1 MRVLG
6 RLLAVLLVVVLIAA
20 IAAGGLLTWIGAR
33 ALPQEAGTLHLA
45 GLAAPVT
52 VYRDAAGIAQI
63 VADSPD
69 DLFFAQG
76 FVHASERMWQMEVFR
91 HIGNGRLAELFG
103 KSQLDTDR
111 LIRTLGW
118 RQAAERDLAAAP
130 DDVRRA
136 LDRYAAGVNA
146 WIAGQQGRMPLAFVV
161 AGIQSGAAGGI
172 GGYTPEPWQPVDSVV
187 FGKVQAWSLGGN
199 LDAEIFRVLA
209 DARLGNAAL
218 TDALAPA
225 LGADGPVIVP
235 TGAAGSF
242 GAGSK
247 LPQASSDGLPP
258 VAPAQP
264 AAPGAVRS
272 PVGAAGAGPS
282 AVATP
287 VTSAATPGTS
297 AAASG
302 LLRIGAIASGIG
314 ALAGL
319 GTSDTAFGNPGVG
332 SNDWVVAP
340 SKSATGHAL
349 LANDPHL
356 GIQLPS
362 VWYMNG
368 LRCRIVS
375 ASCPYDVE
383 GVSFPGVPAVIL
395 GHNARIAWG
404 ATNVGPDVEDLF
416 IETLD
421 PKNAASYL
429 YRGASRPFTTRQET
443 IKVAG
448 GDPVTITVRETV
460 HGPILSDVD
469 DDLKA
474 TGTLYA
480 LRWTGTAETDGL
492 LESFLRLDAAGTFDE
507 FRAALRSYGA
517 PSQNFVYADVA
528 GNIGYQVPGRIP
540 VRPRGDLG
548 DRPVD
553 GASGAHDWTGWIP
566 FDDLPGSYN
575 PPDGIIVTANNAVV
589 DGRYPYFIGH
599 DWDPGWRATR
609 IRQLLDQAVQ
619 NGGVTQADLSRIQT
633 DTRLLPADDVI
644 PALLAAR
651 PTTADG
657 RIVQDLVRSWDRR
670 CDINSRGCSAYE
682 VSEWRLMRSVY
693 DPWLGALAPR
703 YLGSDQSK
711 VALRSFLTDP
721 KAVFWDD
728 PNTPAVE
735 TLDGRLAAAL
745 DAAGSELRAALGDPS
760 RWAWGRLHRTTFR
773 EQTLGRSGIGPLE
786 AYFDMG
792 PYEAPGTSDAVD
804 NITITPGAWYP
815 DPKDPAS
822 RPGTLFDAF
831 AASTIPSYRLAIDMG
846 DLDGARIVQTTGQ
859 SGNPL
864 DRHYGDLIDDW
875 LEGRTLPFPF
885 TPDAV
890 RLAATATLT
899 LAP

>member
-1 MRVLG
+1 VRILG
-6 RLLAVLLVVVLIAA
+6 RLLAVLLVVVVAA
-20 IAAGGLLTWIGAR
+20 VMAAGGLLVWVGAR
-33 ALPQEAGTLHLA
+33 ALPQTTGTLHVA
-45 GLAAPVT
+45 GLGAPVT
-52 VYRDAAGIAQI
+52 VYRDAAGVAQI

-76 FVHASERMWQMEVFR
+76 YVHASERMWQMEVFR
-91 HIGNGRLAELFG
+91 HIGSGRLAELFG
-103 KSQLDTDR
+103 KSQVDTDR
-111 LIRTLGW
+111 FIRTLGW

-130 DDVRRA
+130 ADVRRA

-146 WIAGQQGRMPLAFVV
+146 WIAGQQGKMPLAFVV
-161 AGIQSGAAGGI
+161 AGLQSGAAGGL
-172 GGYTPEPWQPVDSVV
+172 GGYTPEPWEPVDSVV

-199 LDAEIFRVLA
+199 LDAEIFRVLS
-209 DARLGNAAL
+209 DARLGNPAL
-218 TDALAPA
+218 TDALAPT
-225 LGADGPVIVP
+225 LGTDGPVIVP
-235 TGAAGSF
+235 TGAAGSY

-247 LPQASSDGLPP
+247 LP
-258 VAPAQP
+258 PATVVGPATAVGPATDATQP
-264 AAPGAVRS
+264 AGASR
-272 PVGAAGAGPS
+272 AGA
-282 AVATP
+282 TP
-287 VTSAATPGTS
+287 AAAFASVTSAGAT
-297 AAASG
+297 G
-302 LLRIGAIASGIG
+302 LLRLGAIASGIG
-314 ALAGL
+314 ALAGF
-319 GTSDTAFGNPGVG
+319 GTSDTAFGHPGVG

-340 SKSATGHAL
+340 SRSATGHAL

-356 GIQLPS
+356 GIQMPS
-362 VWYMNG
+362 IWYMNG
-368 LRCRIVS
+368 LRCRGVS
-375 ASCPYDVE
+375 AACPYDVE

-404 ATNVGPDVEDLF
+404 VTNVGPDVEDLF
-416 IETLD
+416 IETAD
-421 PKNAASYL
+421 PQNAANYL
-429 YRGASRPFTTRQET
+429 YKGASHPFTTRQET
-443 IKVAG
+443 IRVAG

-460 HGPILSDVD
+460 HGPIVSDVN

-480 LRWTGTAETDGL
+480 LRWTGTAEPDGVL
-492 LESFLRLDAAGTFDE
+492 ASFFRLDAAGSFDE
-507 FRAALRSYGA
+507 FRAALSTYGA

-540 VRPRGDLG
+540 VRPKGDLG

-566 FDDLPGSYN
+566 FDDLPGYRN
-575 PPDGIIVTANNAVV
+575 PPDGIIVTANNAAV
-589 DGRYPYFIGH
+589 DSRYPYFIGR

-609 IRQLLDQAVQ
+609 IRQLLDEAAK
-619 NGGVTQADLSRIQT
+619 NGGVTREDLSRIQT
-633 DTRLLPADDVI
+633 DTRLLRADGVI

-657 RIVQDLVRSWDRR
+657 RAVQDLLRSWDRR
-670 CDINSRGCSAYE
+670 CDIDSRGCSAYE
-682 VSEWRLMRSVY
+682 VTEWRLMRAVY
-693 DPWLGALAPR
+693 DPWLGVLAAR

-711 VALRSFLTDP
+711 VALRAFLADP

-735 TLDGRLAAAL
+735 TLDGRLSGAL

-760 RWAWGRLHRTTFR
+760 RWAWGRLHRATFR
-773 EQTLGRSGIGPLE
+773 EQTLGESGIGPLE

-792 PYEAPGTSDAVD
+792 PYGAPGTSDAVN
-804 NITITPGAWYP
+804 NITTTLGAWYP
-815 DPKDPAS
+815 DPKDPGAK
-822 RPGTLFDAF
+822 PGTLFDAF

-846 DLDGARIVQTTGQ
+846 DLDGARIIQTTGQ

-875 LEGRTLPFPF
+875 LAGRTLPLPF

-890 RLAATATLT
+890 RRGATATLV

>member
-6 RLLAVLLVVVLIAA
+6 RLLAVLLVVVLIAV
-20 IAAGGLLTWIGAR
+20 IAAGGVLTWVGAR
-33 ALPQEAGTLHLA
+33 ALPQTSGTLHVA
-45 GLAAPVT
+45 GLGAPVT
-52 VYRDAAGIAQI
+52 VYRDAAGVAQI

-91 HIGNGRLAELFG
+91 HIGSGRLAELFG

-111 LIRTLGW
+111 FIRTLGW

-130 DDVRRA
+130 ADVRRA

-146 WIAGQQGRMPLAFVV
+146 WIAEQHGKMPLAFVV
-161 AGIQSGAAGGI
+161 AGLQSGAGGGL

-199 LDAEIFRVLA
+199 LDAEIFRILS
-209 DARLGNAAL
+209 DARLGNPAL

-225 LGADGPVIVP
+225 LGTNGPVIVP

-247 LPQASSDGLPP
+247 LPPAGVTGPGTAAA
-258 VAPAQP
+258 APAAVSTSVTP
-264 AAPGAVRS
+264 AA
-272 PVGAAGAGPS
+272 
-282 AVATP
+282 AT
-287 VTSAATPGTS
+287 
-297 AAASG
+297 G
-302 LLRIGAIASGIG
+302 LLRLDAIASGIG
-314 ALAGL
+314 ALAGF
-319 GTSDTAFGNPGVG
+319 GTADTAFGHPGVG

-356 GIQLPS
+356 GIQMPS
-362 VWYMNG
+362 IWYMNG
-368 LRCRIVS
+368 LHCRSVS
-375 ASCPYDVE
+375 AACPYDVE

-404 ATNVGPDVEDLF
+404 VTNVGPDVEDLF
-416 IETLD
+416 IETPD
-421 PKNAASYL
+421 PKNAANYL
-429 YRGASRPFTTRQET
+429 YKGVSQPFITRQET

-448 GDPVTITVRETV
+448 GDPVTITVRESV
-460 HGPILSDVD
+460 HGPILSDVNA
-469 DDLKA
+469 DLKA

-480 LRWTGTAETDGL
+480 LRWAATAEPDGL
-492 LESFLRLDAAGTFDE
+492 LESFFRLDTAGSFDE
-507 FRAALRSYGA
+507 FRAALRTYGA
-517 PSQNFVYADVA
+517 PAQNFVYADVE
-528 GNIGYQVPGRIP
+528 GNIGYQMPGRIP
-540 VRPRGDLG
+540 VRPKGDLG

-566 FDDLPGSYN
+566 FDDLPGFFN
-575 PPDGIIVTANNAVV
+575 PPDGIIVTANNAAV
-589 DGRYPYFIGH
+589 DARYPYFIGR

-609 IRQLLDQAVQ
+609 IRQLLDEAAK
-619 NGGVTQADLSRIQT
+619 NGGVTLADLSRIQT
-633 DTRLLPADDVI
+633 DTRVLRADDVI

-657 RIVQDLVRSWDRR
+657 RVVQDLIRSWDRR
-670 CDINSRGCSAYE
+670 CDIDSRGCSAYE
-682 VSEWRLMRSVY
+682 VTEWRLMRAVF
-693 DPWLGALAPR
+693 DPWLGVLAPR
-703 YLGSDQSK
+703 YVGSDQSK
-711 VALRSFLTDP
+711 VALRAFLADP

-728 PNTPAVE
+728 PSTPAVE
-735 TLDGRLAAAL
+735 TLDGRLAGAL
-745 DAAGSELRAALGDPS
+745 DAAGSDLRAALGDPS

-773 EQTLGRSGIGPLE
+773 EQTLGTSGIGPLE

-792 PYEAPGTSDAVD
+792 PYGAPGTSDAVN
-804 NITITPGAWYP
+804 NITTTLGAWYP
-815 DPKDPAS
+815 DPKDPNAK
-822 RPGTLFDAF
+822 PGTLFDAF
-831 AASTIPSYRLAIDMG
+831 AASTIPSYRLTIDMG
-846 DLDGARIVQTTGQ
+846 NLNGARIIQTTGQ

-864 DRHYGDLIDDW
+864 DRHYGDLIGDW
-875 LEGRTLPFPF
+875 LAGRTVPFPF

-890 RLAATATLT
+890 RGGAATTLI

>member
-1 MRVLG
+1 VVRILG
-6 RLLAVLLVVVLIAA
+6 RLLAVLLVVVLIALV
-20 IAAGGLLTWIGAR
+20 AAGGLLAWVGAR
-33 ALPQEAGTLHLA
+33 ALPQATGTLRVA

-63 VADSPD
+63 VADSSD

-91 HIGNGRLAELFG
+91 HIGSGRLAELFG
-103 KSQLDTDR
+103 KSQLDKDR
-111 LIRTLGW
+111 FIRTLGW

-130 DDVRRA
+130 DDVRHA
-136 LDRYAAGVNA
+136 LERYAAGVNA

-161 AGIQSGAAGGI
+161 AGFQAGAGAGL
-172 GGYTPEPWQPVDSVV
+172 GGYTPEPWQPIDSVV
-187 FGKVQAWSLGGN
+187 FGKLQAWSLGGN
-199 LDAEIFRVLA
+199 LRAEIFRVLS
-209 DARLGNAAL
+209 DARLGSPAL

-225 LGADGPVIVP
+225 LGTDGPVTVP

-247 LPQASSDGLPP
+247 LPLADVGGPAPGVDG
-258 VAPAQP
+258 P
-264 AAPGAVRS
+264 AA
-272 PVGAAGAGPS
+272 
-282 AVATP
+282 
-287 VTSAATPGTS
+287 TSGT
-297 AAASG
+297 AAASATPSAPVSEPSVAATG
-302 LLRIGAIASGIG
+302 LLRIDAIASGIG
-314 ALAGL
+314 EMAGFD
-319 GTSDTAFGNPGVG
+319 TADTAFGHPGVG

-356 GIQLPS
+356 GIQMPS
-362 VWYMNG
+362 IWYMNG
-368 LRCRIVS
+368 LRCRVVS
-375 ASCPYDVE
+375 PACPYDVQ

-395 GHNARIAWG
+395 GHNAKIAWG

-416 IETLD
+416 VETPD
-421 PKNAASYL
+421 PKNAANYL
-429 YRGASRPFTTRQET
+429 YKGASLPYVTRQET

-448 GDPVTITVRETV
+448 GDPVTIIVRETV

-480 LRWTGTAETDGL
+480 LRWAATAEPDGL
-492 LESFLRLDAAGTFDE
+492 LESFFKVDTAGSFDE
-507 FRAALRSYGA
+507 FRAALRTYGA

-528 GNIGYQVPGRIP
+528 GNIGYQVPGHIP
-540 VRPRGDLG
+540 VRPKGDLG

-566 FDDLPGSYN
+566 FDDLPGALN
-575 PPDGIIVTANNAVV
+575 PPGGIIVTANNAAV
-589 DGRYPYFIGH
+589 DARYPYLLGRE
-599 DWDPGWRATR
+599 WDPGWRATR
-609 IRQLLDQAVQ
+609 IRQLLDEAVKR
-619 NGGVTQADLSRIQT
+619 GGVTRDDLSRIQT
-633 DTRLLPADDVI
+633 DTRLLRADAVI

-651 PTTADG
+651 PTSADG
-657 RIVQDLVRSWDRR
+657 RLVQDLIRSWDRR
-670 CDINSRGCSAYE
+670 CDLDSRGCSAYE
-682 VSEWRLMRSVY
+682 VAEWRLMRAIY
-693 DPWLGALAPR
+693 DPWLGVLAPR
-703 YLGSDQSK
+703 YVGSPQSK
-711 VALRSFLTDP
+711 VALRAFLANP
-721 KAVFWDD
+721 GAVFWDD

-735 TLDGRLAAAL
+735 TMEGRLAGAL

-773 EQTLGRSGIGPLE
+773 EQTLGESGIGPLE

-792 PYEAPGTSDAVD
+792 PYGAPGTSDAVD
-804 NITITPGAWYP
+804 NITTTLGAWYP
-815 DPKDPAS
+815 DPKDPAAK
-822 RPGTLFDAF
+822 PGTLVDAF

-846 DLDGARIVQTTGQ
+846 DLDGARIIQTTGQ

-875 LEGRTLPFPF
+875 LAGRTLPFPF

-890 RLAATATLT
+890 RRAAVTALT

>member
-6 RLLAVLLVVVLIAA
+6 RLLAVLLVVVLIAV
-20 IAAGGLLTWIGAR
+20 ITAGGVLTWVGAR
-33 ALPQEAGTLHLA
+33 ALPQTSGTLHVA
-45 GLAAPVT
+45 GLSAPVT
-52 VYRDAAGIAQI
+52 VYRDAAGVAQI

-91 HIGNGRLAELFG
+91 HIGSGRLAELFG

-111 LIRTLGW
+111 FIRTLGW

-130 DDVRRA
+130 ADVRRA

-146 WIAGQQGRMPLAFVV
+146 WIAEQHGKMPLAFVI
-161 AGIQSGAAGGI
+161 AGLQSGAGGGL

-199 LDAEIFRVLA
+199 LDAEIFRILS
-209 DARLGNAAL
+209 DARLGNPAL

-225 LGADGPVIVP
+225 LGTDGPVIVP

-247 LPQASSDGLPP
+247 LPPASVTGPGTAAA
-258 VAPAQP
+258 APAAVSTSVTP
-264 AAPGAVRS
+264 AA
-272 PVGAAGAGPS
+272 AA
-282 AVATP
+282 
-287 VTSAATPGTS
+287 
-297 AAASG
+297 G
-302 LLRIGAIASGIG
+302 LLRLDAIASGIG
-314 ALAGL
+314 ALAGF
-319 GTSDTAFGNPGVG
+319 GTADTAFGHPGVG

-356 GIQLPS
+356 GIQMPS
-362 VWYMNG
+362 IWYMNG
-368 LRCRIVS
+368 LHCRSVS
-375 ASCPYDVE
+375 AACPYDVE

-404 ATNVGPDVEDLF
+404 VTNVGPDVEDLF
-416 IETLD
+416 IETPD
-421 PKNAASYL
+421 PKNAANYL
-429 YRGASRPFTTRQET
+429 YKGVSQPFITRQET

-460 HGPILSDVD
+460 HGPILSDVNA
-469 DDLKA
+469 DLKA

-480 LRWTGTAETDGL
+480 LRWTATAEPDGL
-492 LESFLRLDAAGTFDE
+492 LESFFRLDTAGSFDE
-507 FRAALRSYGA
+507 FRAALRTYGA
-517 PSQNFVYADVA
+517 PAQNFVYADIE
-528 GNIGYQVPGRIP
+528 GNIGYQMPGRIP
-540 VRPRGDLG
+540 VRPKGDLG

-566 FDDLPGSYN
+566 FDDLPGFFN
-575 PPDGIIVTANNAVV
+575 PPDGIIVTANNAAV
-589 DGRYPYFIGH
+589 DARYPYFIGR

-609 IRQLLDQAVQ
+609 IRQLLDEAAK
-619 NGGVTQADLSRIQT
+619 NGGVTLADLSRIQT
-633 DTRLLPADDVI
+633 DTRVLRADDVI

-657 RIVQDLVRSWDRR
+657 RVVQDLIRSWDRR
-670 CDINSRGCSAYE
+670 CDIDSRGCSAYE
-682 VSEWRLMRSVY
+682 VTEWRLMRAVF
-693 DPWLGALAPR
+693 DPWLGVLAPR
-703 YLGSDQSK
+703 YVGSDQSK
-711 VALRSFLTDP
+711 VALRAFLADP

-728 PNTPAVE
+728 PSTPAVE
-735 TLDGRLAAAL
+735 TLDGRLAGAL
-745 DAAGSELRAALGDPS
+745 DAAGSDLRAALGDPS
-760 RWAWGRLHRTTFR
+760 RWAWGRLHRTTFQ
-773 EQTLGRSGIGPLE
+773 EQTLGKSGIGPLE

-792 PYEAPGTSDAVD
+792 PYGAPGTSDAVN
-804 NITITPGAWYP
+804 NITTTFGAWYP
-815 DPKDPAS
+815 DPKDPNAK
-822 RPGTLFDAF
+822 PGTLFDAF
-831 AASTIPSYRLAIDMG
+831 AASTIPSYRLTIDMG
-846 DLDGARIVQTTGQ
+846 NLDGARIIQTTGQ

-864 DRHYGDLIDDW
+864 DRHYGDLIADW
-875 LEGRTLPFPF
+875 LAGRTVPFPF
-885 TPDAV
+885 TPDAI
-890 RLAATATLT
+890 RRGAATTLI

>member
-6 RLLAVLLVVVLIAA
+6 RILAVLLVVVVVVAA
-20 IAAGGLLTWIGAR
+20 AAGGLLAWVGAR
-33 ALPQEAGTLHLA
+33 ALPQTTGTLRVA
-45 GLAAPVT
+45 GLAGSVT
-52 VYRDAAGIAQI
+52 VYRDAAGVAQI
-63 VADSPD
+63 VADSSD

-91 HIGNGRLAELFG
+91 HIGSGRLAELFG
-103 KSQLDTDR
+103 DSQVDTDR
-111 LIRTLGW
+111 FIRTLGW
-118 RQAAERDLAAAP
+118 RQAAERDVAAAP
-130 DDVRRA
+130 ADVRRA

-146 WIAGQQGRMPLAFVV
+146 WIAGQHGKMPLAFVV
-161 AGIQSGAAGGI
+161 AGLESGTGGGL
-172 GGYTPEPWQPVDSVV
+172 GGYTPEPWQPVDSAV
-187 FGKVQAWSLGGN
+187 FGKIQAWSLGGN
-199 LDAEIFRVLA
+199 LDAEIFRMLS
-209 DARLGNAAL
+209 DARLGSPAL

-225 LGADGPVIVP
+225 LGTDGPVIVP

-247 LPQASSDGLPP
+247 LSPTTVVGPDTVVGRTTSPAGAPRVGTPIAAASS
-258 VAPAQP
+258 
-264 AAPGAVRS
+264 
-272 PVGAAGAGPS
+272 
-282 AVATP
+282 P
-287 VTSAATPGTS
+287 VTSAATT
-297 AAASG
+297 G
-302 LLRIGAIASGIG
+302 LLRLGAIASGIG
-314 ALAGL
+314 VLAGL
-319 GTSDTAFGNPGVG
+319 GASDTAFGHPGVG

-356 GIQLPS
+356 GIQMPS
-362 VWYMNG
+362 IWYING
-368 LRCRIVS
+368 LRCRSVS
-375 ASCPYDVE
+375 AACPYDVE

-416 IETLD
+416 VETPD
-421 PKNAASYL
+421 PTNAANYL
-429 YRGASRPFTTRQET
+429 YKGTSHPFTARSET
-443 IKVAG
+443 ITVAG

-474 TGTLYA
+474 SGALYA
-480 LRWTGTAETDGL
+480 LRWTGTTEPDGV
-492 LESFLRLDAAGTFDE
+492 LESFFRLDAASTFDE
-507 FRAALRSYGA
+507 FRAALSTYGA

-566 FDDLPGSYN
+566 FDDLPGYLN
-575 PPDGIIVTANNAVV
+575 PPDGIIVTANNAAV
-589 DGRYPYFIGH
+589 DDRYPYFIGR

-609 IRQLLDQAVQ
+609 IRQLLDEAAK
-619 NGGVTQADLSRIQT
+619 NGGITREDLSRIQI
-633 DTRLLPADDVI
+633 DTRLLRADDVI
-644 PALLAAR
+644 PALVAAR

-657 RIVQDLVRSWDRR
+657 RAVQDLLRSWDRR
-670 CDINSRGCSAYE
+670 CDVDSRGCSAYE
-682 VSEWRLMRSVY
+682 VTEWRLMRAVY
-693 DPWLGALAPR
+693 DPWLGVLAPR

-711 VALRSFLTDP
+711 TALRAFLADP

-728 PNTPAVE
+728 PNTPTVE
-735 TLDGRLAAAL
+735 TLDGRLAGAL
-745 DAAGSELRAALGDPS
+745 DAAGSELRAALGNPS
-760 RWAWGRLHRTTFR
+760 RWAWGRLHRTTFQER
-773 EQTLGRSGIGPLE
+773 TLGQSGIWPLE

-792 PYEAPGTSDAVD
+792 PYGAPGTSDAVN
-804 NITITPGAWYP
+804 NITTSVGAWYP
-815 DPKDPAS
+815 DPKDPDAK
-822 RPGTLFDAF
+822 PGTLFDAF

-875 LEGRTLPFPF
+875 LAGRTLPLPF

-890 RLAATATLT
+890 RREATATLT

>member
-6 RLLAVLLVVVLIAA
+6 RILAVLLVVVVVVAA
-20 IAAGGLLTWIGAR
+20 AAGGLLAWVGAR
-33 ALPQEAGTLHLA
+33 ALPQTTGTLRVA
-45 GLAAPVT
+45 GLAGSVT
-52 VYRDAAGIAQI
+52 VYRDAAGVAQI
-63 VADSPD
+63 VADSSD

-91 HIGNGRLAELFG
+91 HIGSGRLAELFG
-103 KSQLDTDR
+103 DSQVDTDR
-111 LIRTLGW
+111 FIRTLGW
-118 RQAAERDLAAAP
+118 RQAAERDVAAAP

-146 WIAGQQGRMPLAFVV
+146 WIAGQQGRLPLAFVV
-161 AGIQSGAAGGI
+161 AGLQSGASGGL
-172 GGYTPEPWQPVDSVV
+172 GGYTPEPWQPVDSAV
-187 FGKVQAWSLGGN
+187 FGKIQAWSLGGN
-199 LDAEIFRVLA
+199 LDAEIFRMLS
-209 DARLGNAAL
+209 DARLGSPAL

-225 LGADGPVIVP
+225 LGTDGPVIVP

-247 LPQASSDGLPP
+247 LSPTTVVGPDTVVGRTTSPAGAPRVGTPIAAASS
-258 VAPAQP
+258 
-264 AAPGAVRS
+264 
-272 PVGAAGAGPS
+272 
-282 AVATP
+282 P
-287 VTSAATPGTS
+287 VTSAATT
-297 AAASG
+297 G
-302 LLRIGAIASGIG
+302 LLRLGAIASGIG
-314 ALAGL
+314 VLAGL
-319 GTSDTAFGNPGVG
+319 GASDTAFGHPGVG

-356 GIQLPS
+356 GIQMPS
-362 VWYMNG
+362 IWYING
-368 LRCRIVS
+368 LRCRSVS
-375 ASCPYDVE
+375 AACPYDVE

-416 IETLD
+416 VETPD
-421 PKNAASYL
+421 PTNAANYL
-429 YRGASRPFTTRQET
+429 YKGTSHPFTARSET
-443 IKVAG
+443 ITVAG

-474 TGTLYA
+474 SGALYA
-480 LRWTGTAETDGL
+480 LRWTGTTEPDGV
-492 LESFLRLDAAGTFDE
+492 LESFFRLDAASTFDE
-507 FRAALRSYGA
+507 FRAALSTYGA

-566 FDDLPGSYN
+566 FDDLPGYLN
-575 PPDGIIVTANNAVV
+575 PPDGIIVTANNAAV
-589 DGRYPYFIGH
+589 DDRYPYFIGR

-609 IRQLLDQAVQ
+609 IRQLLDEAAK
-619 NGGVTQADLSRIQT
+619 NGGITREDLSRIQI
-633 DTRLLPADDVI
+633 DTRLLRADDVI
-644 PALLAAR
+644 PALVAAR

-657 RIVQDLVRSWDRR
+657 RAVQDLLRSWDRR
-670 CDINSRGCSAYE
+670 CDVDSRGCSAYE
-682 VSEWRLMRSVY
+682 VTEWRLMRAVY
-693 DPWLGALAPR
+693 DPWLGVLAPR

-711 VALRSFLTDP
+711 TALRAFLADP

-728 PNTPAVE
+728 PNTPTVE
-735 TLDGRLAAAL
+735 TLDGRLAGAL
-745 DAAGSELRAALGDPS
+745 DAAGSELRAALGNPS
-760 RWAWGRLHRTTFR
+760 RWAWGRLHRTTFQER
-773 EQTLGRSGIGPLE
+773 TLGQSGIWPLE

-792 PYEAPGTSDAVD
+792 PYGAPGTSDAVN
-804 NITITPGAWYP
+804 NITTSVGAWYP
-815 DPKDPAS
+815 DPKDPDAK
-822 RPGTLFDAF
+822 PGTLFDAF

-875 LEGRTLPFPF
+875 LAGRTLPLPF

-890 RLAATATLT
+890 RREATATLT

>member
-6 RLLAVLLVVVLIAA
+6 RILAVLLVVVVVVAA
-20 IAAGGLLTWIGAR
+20 AAGGLLAWVGAR
-33 ALPQEAGTLHLA
+33 ALPQTTGTLRVA
-45 GLAAPVT
+45 GLAGSVT
-52 VYRDAAGIAQI
+52 VYRDAAGVAQI
-63 VADSPD
+63 VADSSD

-91 HIGNGRLAELFG
+91 HIGSGRLAELFG
-103 KSQLDTDR
+103 DSQVDTDR
-111 LIRTLGW
+111 FIRTLGW
-118 RQAAERDLAAAP
+118 RQAAERDVAAAP
-130 DDVRRA
+130 ADVRRA

-146 WIAGQQGRMPLAFVV
+146 WIAGQHGKMPLAFVV
-161 AGIQSGAAGGI
+161 AGLESGTGGGL
-172 GGYTPEPWQPVDSVV
+172 GGYTPEPWQPVDSAV
-187 FGKVQAWSLGGN
+187 FGKIQAWSLGGN
-199 LDAEIFRVLA
+199 LDAEIFRMLS
-209 DARLGNAAL
+209 DARLGSPAL

-225 LGADGPVIVP
+225 LGTDGPVIVP

-247 LPQASSDGLPP
+247 LSPTTVVGPDTVVGRTTSPAGAPRVGTPFAAASS
-258 VAPAQP
+258 
-264 AAPGAVRS
+264 
-272 PVGAAGAGPS
+272 
-282 AVATP
+282 P
-287 VTSAATPGTS
+287 VTSAATT
-297 AAASG
+297 G
-302 LLRIGAIASGIG
+302 LLRLGAIASGIG
-314 ALAGL
+314 VLAGL
-319 GTSDTAFGNPGVG
+319 GASDTAFGHPGVG

-356 GIQLPS
+356 GIQMPS
-362 VWYMNG
+362 IWYING
-368 LRCRIVS
+368 LRCRSVS
-375 ASCPYDVE
+375 AACPYDVE

-416 IETLD
+416 VETPD
-421 PKNAASYL
+421 PTNAANYL
-429 YRGASRPFTTRQET
+429 YKGTSHPFTARSET
-443 IKVAG
+443 ITVAG

-474 TGTLYA
+474 SGALYA
-480 LRWTGTAETDGL
+480 LRWTGTTEPDGV
-492 LESFLRLDAAGTFDE
+492 LESFFRLDAASTFDE
-507 FRAALRSYGA
+507 FRAALSTYGA

-566 FDDLPGSYN
+566 FDDLPGYLN
-575 PPDGIIVTANNAVV
+575 PPDGIIVTANNAAV
-589 DGRYPYFIGH
+589 DDRYPYFIGR

-609 IRQLLDQAVQ
+609 IRQLLDEAAK
-619 NGGVTQADLSRIQT
+619 NGGITREDLSRIQI
-633 DTRLLPADDVI
+633 DTRLLRADDVI
-644 PALLAAR
+644 PALVAAR

-657 RIVQDLVRSWDRR
+657 RAVQDLLRSWDRR
-670 CDINSRGCSAYE
+670 CDVDSRGCSAYE
-682 VSEWRLMRSVY
+682 VTEWRLMRAVY
-693 DPWLGALAPR
+693 DPWLGVLAPR

-711 VALRSFLTDP
+711 TALRAFLADP

-728 PNTPAVE
+728 PNTPTVE
-735 TLDGRLAAAL
+735 TLDGRLAGAL
-745 DAAGSELRAALGDPS
+745 DAAGSELRAALGNPS
-760 RWAWGRLHRTTFR
+760 RWAWGRLHRTTFQER
-773 EQTLGRSGIGPLE
+773 TLGQSGIWPLE

-792 PYEAPGTSDAVD
+792 PYGAPGTSDAVN
-804 NITITPGAWYP
+804 NITTSVGAWYP
-815 DPKDPAS
+815 DPKDPDAK
-822 RPGTLFDAF
+822 PGTLFDAF

-875 LEGRTLPFPF
+875 LAGRTLPLPF

-890 RLAATATLT
+890 RREATATLT

>member
-6 RLLAVLLVVVLIAA
+6 RILAVLLVVVVVVAA
-20 IAAGGLLTWIGAR
+20 AAGGLLAWVGAR
-33 ALPQEAGTLHLA
+33 ALPQTTGTLRVA
-45 GLAAPVT
+45 GLAGSVT
-52 VYRDAAGIAQI
+52 VYRDAAGVAQI
-63 VADSPD
+63 VADSSD

-91 HIGNGRLAELFG
+91 HIGSGRLAELFG
-103 KSQLDTDR
+103 DSQVDTDR
-111 LIRTLGW
+111 FIRTLGW
-118 RQAAERDLAAAP
+118 RQAAERDVAAAP
-130 DDVRRA
+130 ADVRRA

-146 WIAGQQGRMPLAFVV
+146 WIAGQHGKMPLAFVV
-161 AGIQSGAAGGI
+161 AGLESGTGGGL
-172 GGYTPEPWQPVDSVV
+172 GGYTPEPWQPVDSAV
-187 FGKVQAWSLGGN
+187 FGKIQAWSLGGN
-199 LDAEIFRVLA
+199 LDAEIFRVLS
-209 DARLGNAAL
+209 DARLGSPAL

-225 LGADGPVIVP
+225 LGTDGPVIVP

-247 LPQASSDGLPP
+247 LSPTTVVGPDTVVGRTTSPAGAPRVGTPIAAASS
-258 VAPAQP
+258 
-264 AAPGAVRS
+264 
-272 PVGAAGAGPS
+272 
-282 AVATP
+282 P
-287 VTSAATPGTS
+287 VTSAATT
-297 AAASG
+297 G
-302 LLRIGAIASGIG
+302 LLRLGAIASGIG
-314 ALAGL
+314 VLAGL
-319 GTSDTAFGNPGVG
+319 GASDTAFGHPGVG

-356 GIQLPS
+356 GIQMPS
-362 VWYMNG
+362 IWYING
-368 LRCRIVS
+368 LRCRSVS
-375 ASCPYDVE
+375 AACPYDVE

-416 IETLD
+416 VETPD
-421 PKNAASYL
+421 PTNAANYL
-429 YRGASRPFTTRQET
+429 YKGTSHPFTARSET
-443 IKVAG
+443 ITVAG

-474 TGTLYA
+474 SGALYA
-480 LRWTGTAETDGL
+480 LRWTGTTEPDGV
-492 LESFLRLDAAGTFDE
+492 LESFFRLDAASTFDE
-507 FRAALRSYGA
+507 FRAALSTYGA

-566 FDDLPGSYN
+566 FDDLPGYLN
-575 PPDGIIVTANNAVV
+575 PPDGIIVTANNAAV
-589 DGRYPYFIGH
+589 DDRYPYFIGR

-609 IRQLLDQAVQ
+609 IRQLLDEAAK
-619 NGGVTQADLSRIQT
+619 NGGITREDLSRIQI
-633 DTRLLPADDVI
+633 DTRLLRADDVI
-644 PALLAAR
+644 PALVAAR

-657 RIVQDLVRSWDRR
+657 RAVQDLLRSWDRR
-670 CDINSRGCSAYE
+670 CDVDSRGCSAYE
-682 VSEWRLMRSVY
+682 VTEWRLMRAVY
-693 DPWLGALAPR
+693 DPWLGVLAPR

-711 VALRSFLTDP
+711 TALRAFLADP

-728 PNTPAVE
+728 PNTPTVE
-735 TLDGRLAAAL
+735 TLDGRLAGAL
-745 DAAGSELRAALGDPS
+745 DAAGSELRAALGNPS
-760 RWAWGRLHRTTFR
+760 RWAWGRLHRTTFQER
-773 EQTLGRSGIGPLE
+773 TLGQSGIWPLE

-792 PYEAPGTSDAVD
+792 PYGAPGTSDAVN
-804 NITITPGAWYP
+804 NITTSVGAWYP
-815 DPKDPAS
+815 DPKDPDAK
-822 RPGTLFDAF
+822 PGTLFDAF

-875 LEGRTLPFPF
+875 LAGRTLPLPF

-890 RLAATATLT
+890 RREATATLT